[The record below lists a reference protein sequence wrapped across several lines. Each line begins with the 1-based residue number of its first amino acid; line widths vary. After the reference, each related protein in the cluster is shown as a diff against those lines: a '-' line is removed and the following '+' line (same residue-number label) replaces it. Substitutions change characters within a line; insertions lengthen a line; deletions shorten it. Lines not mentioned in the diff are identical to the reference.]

1 MISDAIEAVLP
12 AKPASSS
19 SSSSNTATAPISITG
34 EEFFDYSTSAAA
46 TAIPSQGRVR
56 TPQLQSLMSET
67 IAARAITYP
76 RRRNQGRLTTWVNDV
91 PPTYRSL
98 LANPVYEA
106 VIGDI
111 DEAKVGGGEGK
122 KQMAV
127 ANVEALGILE
137 SRDERETISA
147 TKSSQCLVS

>member
-1 MISDAIEAVLP
+1 
-12 AKPASSS
+12 
-19 SSSSNTATAPISITG
+19 
-34 EEFFDYSTSAAA
+34 
-46 TAIPSQGRVR
+46 
-56 TPQLQSLMSET
+56 MSET

-127 ANVEALGILE
+127 ANVEALGTLE
-137 SRDERETISA
+137 SRDERETIFA
-147 TKSSQCLVS
+147 TKSSQCVVS